1 MSRFCLHR
9 FRKQNCK
16 ARDPISRRTVTFGET
31 AHKKVHPMPHLWV
44 AATPSVLQRMARL
57 LRKFLADRLQ
67 ALSQTNV
74 FLFLYATR
82 RAYSG
87 PFFMLTRR
95 LAPAG
100 TGTSAASPARSA
112 KHFATAATV
121 GAAARRPLGLQG
133 LRLWAGIPR
142 APRRR
147 AHNQLCG

>member
-9 FRKQNCK
+9 FRKQDCK

-31 AHKKVHPMPHLWV
+31 AHKRYTLCRTCGWQRRRRYCNAWQGCFANSLPTVCRLCRKQMFSFSCMQQDAH
-44 AATPSVLQRMARL
+44 TPGL
-57 LRKFLADRLQ
+57 
-67 ALSQTNV
+67 
-74 FLFLYATR
+74 
-82 RAYSG
+82 
-87 PFFMLTRR
+87 MLTRR

-142 APRRR
+142 APHRR
-147 AHNQLCG
+147 AHNQLCE